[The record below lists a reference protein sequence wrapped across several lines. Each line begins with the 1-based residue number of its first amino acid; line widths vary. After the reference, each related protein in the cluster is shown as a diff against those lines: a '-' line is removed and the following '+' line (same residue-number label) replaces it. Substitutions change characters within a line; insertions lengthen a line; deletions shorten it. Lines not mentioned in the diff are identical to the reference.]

1 MILKVLHGDFGEF
14 HGWLFHGWFHVLQG
28 SCHRFS
34 GLEAIPMVQWLEH
47 GNLLGVM
54 VTEMRI
60 RDPIGWY
67 PQNSVLVL
75 KASSDGLLVN
85 GDVPVGD
92 IPWRYSM
99 GILLGI
105 FCCWDII
112 GGYDREIIWATIA
125 VAVRDPCWLHSVYHS
140 WLVLWKIY
148 SCPSNLHLVGM
159 IILNDD
165 E

>member
-1 MILKVLHGDFGEF
+1 MISCSPGVLAQIL
-14 HGWLFHGWFHVLQG
+14 WIG
-28 SCHRFS
+28 SNSS
-34 GLEAIPMVQWLEH
+34 GPMVGTWESV
-47 GNLLGVM
+47 GGCGYWNA
-54 VTEMRI
+54 
-60 RDPIGWY
+60 DPRSTRSLGWY

-92 IPWRYSM
+92 ILWRYSM

-112 GGYDREIIWATIA
+112 GGYNREIIWATIA
-125 VAVRDPCWLHSVYHS
+125 VAARDPCWLHSVYHS